1 MHPAPPPS
9 HRQKIAACAACLILA
24 APSTAGTFADNF
36 DAGSGG
42 LDASPSWSTR
52 ALGTSNADFLYEA
65 GGNGGQRI
73 DLPAGTLAICTA
85 DPLSWAAG
93 ENFSLRVQVFM
104 AADTVWAGLVFG
116 WTDNANFHSLQIN
129 DGTGGGDQ
137 ADLRVKRRIAG
148 VETNLILVDDASP
161 RFERNR
167 WYELRIDGAAAT
179 GLFTVTVTDAVT
191 STSVYSGTFN
201 DGTLTSGRAG
211 LIGESASQSKFDN
224 FLLTTSPVVPSLK
237 VPE

>member
-1 MHPAPPPS
+1 MRGDNSLRGSTFPGAPGNIEGHPMHPAPPPS

-85 DPLSWAAG
+85 DPLSWAA
-93 ENFSLRVQVFM
+93 
-104 AADTVWAGLVFG
+104 
-116 WTDNANFHSLQIN
+116 
-129 DGTGGGDQ
+129 
-137 ADLRVKRRIAG
+137 
-148 VETNLILVDDASP
+148 
-161 RFERNR
+161 
-167 WYELRIDGAAAT
+167 AAAT
-179 GLFTVTVTDAVT
+179 RRTCG
-191 STSVYSGTFN
+191 
-201 DGTLTSGRAG
+201 
-211 LIGESASQSKFDN
+211 
-224 FLLTTSPVVPSLK
+224 
-237 VPE
+237 